1 MRSAKEVLPKVALVS
16 LVFGFAP
23 AQAQTGSPAG
33 PVPVNFLQER
43 RERLLD
49 RVGDG
54 VVILRSARTL
64 DMEGDHAQTSDFRQ
78 DNDFFYLTGLE
89 TPASWLVLIAR
100 STGPDEVVLYVP
112 PRDAAEEQWTG
123 PRLSTTDAAQQS
135 GIRNVKTN
143 LVAEREIN
151 ALVQQS
157 RAAWTKVPRDTCT
170 QLDGVRVAG
179 LRDIRP
185 HMAALRLIKD
195 EDELRRL
202 RQAIDITA
210 EAHREA
216 MKAAKPGAWEY
227 EIEALVEYTFHRRGA
242 ERVGFPSIVGSG
254 PNSTALHYDES
265 RRRTE
270 PGDLIVMDIGAE
282 FGYYTADI
290 TRTIPV
296 SGKFTERQRGLYD
309 LVLGAQQAAIQA
321 VRPGTTLMALDQIAR
336 DYLRRNSGNLCGRQ
350 TCDEYFVHALSHWL
364 GMDVHD
370 PGELSTP
377 LAAGMVLTV
386 EPGLYIAAESI
397 GIRIEDVVLVTPTG
411 YQALSTAA
419 PRTAAEVEQMM
430 AGQL

>member
-1 MRSAKEVLPKVALVS
+1 MRSTKVVLLS
-16 LVFGFAP
+16 LAFGFGP
-23 AQAQTGSPAG
+23 VQAQTGSPAG
-33 PVPVNFLQER
+33 AVPVDLLQER

-49 RVGDG
+49 RIGDG
-54 VVILRSARTL
+54 VVVLRSARTL
-64 DMEGDHAQTSDFRQ
+64 DMEGEDYAQTSDFRQ

-89 TPASWLVLIAR
+89 IPGSWLVLIAH
-100 STGPDEVVLYVP
+100 SSGPDEVILYVP
-112 PRDAAEEQWTG
+112 PRNATEEQWTG
-123 PRLSTTDAAQQS
+123 PRLSTGEAAKQS

-143 LVAEREIN
+143 QAAAREIN
-151 ALVQQS
+151 AVVQQS
-157 RAAWTKVPRDTCT
+157 RAAYTKVPRDTCT
-170 QLDGVRVAG
+170 ELDGVRVSG

-202 RQAIDITA
+202 QKAIEITA
-210 EAHREA
+210 EAQREA
-216 MKAAKPGAWEY
+216 MKAARPGMWEY
-227 EIEALVEYTFHRRGA
+227 EIEALIEYTFHRRGA

-254 PNSTALHYDES
+254 PNSTVLHYDES

-270 PGDLIVMDIGAE
+270 AGDLMVIDVGAE

-296 SGKFTERQRGLYD
+296 SGKFTQRQRALYD

-321 VRPGTTLMALDQIAR
+321 IRPGTTLIALEQVAR
-336 DYLRRNSGNLCGRQ
+336 DYMRRNSGELCGRS
-350 TCDEYFVHALSHWL
+350 TCDEYFVHGLSHWL

-370 PGELSTP
+370 PAEISTP

-397 GIRIEDVVLVTPTG
+397 GIRIEDDVLVTQTG
-411 YQALSTAA
+411 HQILSTAA
-419 PRTAAEVEQMM
+419 PRTAAEIEQMM